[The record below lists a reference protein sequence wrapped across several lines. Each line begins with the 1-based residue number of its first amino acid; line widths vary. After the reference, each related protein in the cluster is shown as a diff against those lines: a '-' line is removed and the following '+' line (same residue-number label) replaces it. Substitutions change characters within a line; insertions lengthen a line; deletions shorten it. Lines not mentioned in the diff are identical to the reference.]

1 MSGAEDYHPETVGIS
16 QYTPYK
22 GGMHWAMKLK
32 DLGTVYMPAKDV
44 RNYDKFCGV
53 CAEQLG
59 VIFDPMRPPEWITLL
74 APGWSKGVARR
85 GSRRE
90 VLRRLNARL
99 LFLTLL
105 FLPVVKRKLYYVAK
119 L

>member
-1 MSGAEDYHPETVGIS
+1 
-16 QYTPYK
+16 
-22 GGMHWAMKLK
+22 MKLK

-74 APGWSKGVARR
+74 RAAVYEVRR
-85 GSRRE
+85 NNNQRI
-90 VLRRLNARL
+90 
-99 LFLTLL
+99 
-105 FLPVVKRKLYYVAK
+105 P
-119 L
+119 